1 MGIMPSDREKR
12 WKEITDRF
20 GISDSETNSRES
32 DARKVLDAVLPAN
45 LAVLIRKQSER
56 SAKKKENTENRG

>member
-20 GISDSETNSRES
+20 GISDSDSNSRETE
-32 DARKVLDAVLPAN
+32 ARKVLDAVLPEN
-45 LAVLIRKQSER
+45 LAGLLRKQAER
-56 SAKKKENTENRG
+56 SEKKKRKSENGG

>member
-12 WKEITDRF
+12 WKAITDRF

-32 DARKVLDAVLPAN
+32 DAREVLDAVLPVK
-45 LAVLIRKQSER
+45 LAALMRKQSER

>member
-20 GISDSETNSRES
+20 GISDSDSNSRETE
-32 DARKVLDAVLPAN
+32 ARKVLDAVLPEN
-45 LAVLIRKQSER
+45 LAGLLRKKAER
-56 SAKKKENTENRG
+56 SEKKKRKSENSG

>member
-20 GISDSETNSRES
+20 GISDSDSNSRETE
-32 DARKVLDAVLPAN
+32 ARKVLDAVLPEN
-45 LAVLIRKQSER
+45 LAGLLRKKAER
-56 SAKKKENTENRG
+56 SEKKKRKSN